1 MGKKNFER
9 QTSLSF
15 DQISKI
21 LTIADENDSPY
32 PRCLLA
38 NELGVMA
45 NNDNS
50 EQAQEKLCELLN
62 AEDECEKVKYISYC
76 WLCNIPITDKTS
88 AALQIF
94 SNDQKNAEII
104 ETAATNNIYF
114 HLN

>member
-1 MGKKNFER
+1 MQEKQFKR
-9 QTSLSF
+9 QTSLGF

-21 LTIADENDSPY
+21 LTIVDENDSPY

-38 NELGVMA
+38 NELGVMV

-62 AEDECEKVKYISYC
+62 ADGECEKVKYVSYC
-76 WLCNIPITDKTS
+76 WLCNTSKTEKTL
-88 AALQIF
+88 AALQTF
-94 SNDQKNAEII
+94 SSNKNNTEIV
-104 ETAATNNIYF
+104 EMAAANNIHF